1 MKTKEKGKGL
11 LALSVYLEKDR
22 GRYLA
27 FALASGFAFSLGQI
41 LQTFSVGQVVLVL
54 ERREAE
60 GIRMVAAL
68 LLLSTFFFL
77 AWCFCDRGVGNCV
90 NRMNARIRERVFQ
103 KIPRL
108 KASWFDE
115 GQSGDAVSRMTND
128 MAAFTPLFSNN
139 IPSVIFFLVYGVV
152 SISAALWVNWRLC
165 ILFVACSLG
174 FKWIN
179 DLAVA
184 KVEAISADAYQKNA
198 LLVERLLILLTGV
211 PVIRLFGMQRR
222 IEEEYR
228 RENQEYTRLSVRL
241 EGWKGLQNA
250 ANALMTSTVVDVSLV
265 AGAWLVLYG
274 RVSLAELTVIS
285 QLSSSVTMM
294 FRWTGQIFGEAVA
307 AAVAGNRI
315 RELLEEQEEPE
326 RFLESA
332 SGNGESGG
340 SVLSCPGPSCGPQP
354 KEVIRFEKVGFSY
367 GGKPVLSDVSFL
379 VRQGETLALTGESG
393 GGKSTVFKLLL
404 GFYEAQKGRIFL
416 YGKPLEA
423 YTRKEARALFSYVS
437 QDCFL
442 FSDSV
447 LENIRCGRPE
457 AGIEEVKRA
466 ARLACADGFIEDLPE
481 GYDTQVGER
490 AVRLSGGQKQRIA
503 IARALVKDAPILLLD
518 EATSAM
524 DADSQQQVQRALEQL
539 MKGRTVL
546 MIAHRKSALGQA
558 DRILTLE
565 NGTVAR
571 AGDRRD
577 NR

>member
-1 MKTKEKGKGL
+1 MRGKGQKAGIGKL
-11 LALSVYLEKDR
+11 FFLLEKDR
-22 GRYLA
+22 GRYLFFVFANAA
-27 FALASGFAFSLGQI
+27 FY
-41 LQTFSVGQVVLVL
+41 SVGQLLQAFCTGRIVSV
-54 ERREAE
+54 AQE
-60 GIRMVAAL
+60 GDLGGFFSAAAM
-68 LLLSTFFFL
+68 L
-77 AWCFCDRGVGNCV
+77 AGSLCAMTAACFCKREIGFCTDG
-90 NRMNARIRERVFQ
+90 MNARIREKVFF
-103 KIPRL
+103 KIPKL

-115 GQSGDAVSRMTND
+115 GQSGDAISRVTND
-128 MAAFTPLFSNN
+128 LGAFTPLFS
-139 IPSVIFFLVYGVV
+139 SFFPDIALFLLYGGL
-152 SISAALWVNWRLC
+152 SAAAALWVDWEVC
-165 ILFVACSLG
+165 ILLFVCSFLC
-174 FKWIN
+174 KWIN
-179 DLAVA
+179 SLAGRRVR
-184 KVEAISADAYQKNA
+184 EISKDAYEKNA
-198 LLVERLLILLTGV
+198 MLVERLLILLTGV
-211 PVIRLFGMQRR
+211 PVIRLFGMQRQ
-222 IEEEYR
+222 IEEQYR

-241 EGWKGLQNA
+241 EGWKGLQGG
-250 ANALMTSTVVDVSLV
+250 ANALMTASVMDL
-265 AGAWLVLYG
+265 AIILGAWLVLFD
-274 RVSLAELTVIS
+274 RISLAKLVVLG
-285 QLSSSVTMM
+285 QLSSSITK
-294 FRWTGQIFGEAVA
+294 IFWAGPILGEAAA

-315 RELLEEQEEPE
+315 RELLKEQEEPE

-332 SGNGESGG
+332 AGNGESGER
-340 SVLSCPGPSCGPQP
+340 VLSCPGLSCGPQP
-354 KEVIRFEKVGFSY
+354 KEVIRFEKVDFSY
-367 GGKPVLSDVSFL
+367 EGKPVLSGVSFS

-466 ARLACADGFIEDLPE
+466 ARLACADGFIEELPE

-524 DADSQQQVQRALEQL
+524 DADSQQQVQKALEQL

-565 NGTVAR
+565 NGTVADVR
-571 AGDRRD
+571 DRGD
-577 NR
+577 NG

>member
-1 MKTKEKGKGL
+1 MK
-11 LALSVYLEKDR
+11 
-22 GRYLA
+22 
-27 FALASGFAFSLGQI
+27 
-41 LQTFSVGQVVLVL
+41 
-54 ERREAE
+54 
-60 GIRMVAAL
+60 
-68 LLLSTFFFL
+68 
-77 AWCFCDRGVGNCV
+77 
-90 NRMNARIRERVFQ
+90 
-103 KIPRL
+103 
-108 KASWFDE
+108 
-115 GQSGDAVSRMTND
+115 
-128 MAAFTPLFSNN
+128 
-139 IPSVIFFLVYGVV
+139 
-152 SISAALWVNWRLC
+152 
-165 ILFVACSLG
+165 
-174 FKWIN
+174 
-179 DLAVA
+179 
-184 KVEAISADAYQKNA
+184 KNA

-211 PVIRLFGMQRR
+211 PVIRLFGMQRQ
-222 IEEEYR
+222 IEEQYR

-241 EGWKGLQNA
+241 EGWKGLQGG
-250 ANALMTSTVVDVSLV
+250 ANALMTASVMDL
-265 AGAWLVLYG
+265 AIILGAWLVLFD
-274 RVSLAELTVIS
+274 RISLAKLVVLG
-285 QLSSSVTMM
+285 QLSSSITK
-294 FRWTGQIFGEAVA
+294 IFWAGPILGEAAA

-315 RELLEEQEEPE
+315 RELLNEQEEPE
-326 RFLESA
+326 RFLKSA

-340 SVLSCPGPSCGPQP
+340 SVLSCPGLSCGPQP
-354 KEVIRFEKVGFSY
+354 KEVIRFEKVDFSY
-367 GGKPVLSDVSFL
+367 EGKPVLSGVSFS

-466 ARLACADGFIEDLPE
+466 ARLACADGFIEELPE

-524 DADSQQQVQRALEQL
+524 DADSQQQVQKALEQL

-565 NGTVAR
+565 NGTVADVR
-571 AGDRRD
+571 DRGD
-577 NR
+577 NG

>member
-1 MKTKEKGKGL
+1 MRGKGQKAGIGKL
-11 LALSVYLEKDR
+11 FFLLEKDR

-68 LLLSTFFFL
+68 LFLSTFFFL

-315 RELLEEQEEPE
+315 RELLKEQEEPE
-326 RFLESA
+326 EFSESV
-332 SGNGESGG
+332 G
-340 SVLSCPGPSCGPQP
+340 SVLSCPGLSCGPQP
-354 KEVIRFEKVGFSY
+354 KEVIRFEKVEFSY

-416 YGKPLEA
+416 YGEPLEA
-423 YTRKEARALFSYVS
+423 YTRKEARTLFSYVS

-466 ARLACADGFIEDLPE
+466 ARLACADGFIEELPE

-524 DADSQQQVQRALEQL
+524 DADSQQQVQKALEQL

-565 NGTVAR
+565 NGTVSDVR
-571 AGDRRD
+571 DRGD
-577 NR
+577 NG

>member
-1 MKTKEKGKGL
+1 MRGKGQKAGIGKL
-11 LALSVYLEKDR
+11 FFLLEKDR

-68 LLLSTFFFL
+68 LFLSTFFFL

-211 PVIRLFGMQRR
+211 PVIRLFGMQRQ

-315 RELLEEQEEPE
+315 RELLKEQEEPE
-326 RFLESA
+326 EFSESV
-332 SGNGESGG
+332 G
-340 SVLSCPGPSCGPQP
+340 SVLSCPGLSCGPQP

-423 YTRKEARALFSYVS
+423 YTRKEARTLFSYVS

-466 ARLACADGFIEDLPE
+466 ARLACADGFIEELPE

-524 DADSQQQVQRALEQL
+524 DADSQQQVQKALEQL

-565 NGTVAR
+565 NGTVSDVR
-571 AGDRRD
+571 DRGD
-577 NR
+577 NG